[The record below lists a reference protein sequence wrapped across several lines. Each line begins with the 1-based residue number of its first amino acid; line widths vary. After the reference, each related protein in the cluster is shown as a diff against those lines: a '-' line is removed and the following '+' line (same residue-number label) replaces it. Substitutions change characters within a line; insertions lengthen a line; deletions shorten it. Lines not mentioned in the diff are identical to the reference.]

1 MMNILQGIL
10 FYFAN
15 KSKKLLY
22 LPEKLKQTQT
32 TMKHNFGA
40 GPCILPQEV
49 FQEAAKAVLEF
60 NNTGLSILEISHRSK
75 EFEEVVA
82 ETESLVR
89 ELLNVPENY
98 SVLFLQGG
106 ASQQFAMIPMN
117 LLPEGGKAAYLD
129 TGVWASKAA
138 KEAKNFGQIEIV
150 ASSKDSNYT
159 YIPKDFEIPADA
171 TYFHYTSNNTIYGT
185 EIFEKPKTSIPTV
198 VDMSSDILSR
208 EINVADFDLIYAGA
222 QKNMGPAGVTLVI
235 VKNDLL
241 GKSGRTVP
249 SIFNYNEH
257 IKAGSM
263 YNTPPVYSIFV
274 SMLNLRWL
282 KAKGGIKTIEQEN
295 IIKARTLYDEIE
307 RNPFFKG
314 TAAVEDR
321 SRMNITFV
329 MDTPELEAE
338 FLALAKERN
347 LIGIK
352 GHRSVGGFRASVYN
366 ALTITSI
373 NALVDAM
380 REFEESHK

>member
-1 MMNILQGIL
+1 
-10 FYFAN
+10 
-15 KSKKLLY
+15 
-22 LPEKLKQTQT
+22 
-32 TMKHNFGA
+32 MKHNFGA

-49 FQEAAKAVLEF
+49 FQEASKAVLDF

-75 EFEEVVA
+75 EFEEVVK

-89 ELLNVPENY
+89 ELLHVPENY

-106 ASQQFAMIPMN
+106 ASQQFAMVPMN

-129 TGVWASKAA
+129 TGVWATKAA
-138 KEAKNFGQIEIV
+138 KEAKNFGEVVTV

-159 YIPKDFEIPADA
+159 YIPKDFDVPLDA
-171 TYFHYTSNNTIYGT
+171 AYFHFTSNNTIYGT
-185 EIFEKPKTSIPTV
+185 EVFATPNTTVPKV

-208 EINVADFDLIYAGA
+208 EINIEEYDLIYAGA

-235 VKNDLL
+235 IKNDLL
-241 GKSGRTVP
+241 GKTGKTIP
-249 SIFNYNEH
+249 SIFNYQEH

-263 YNTPPVYSIFV
+263 YNTPPVYSIYV

-282 KAKGGIKTIEQEN
+282 KAKGGVKAIEQEN

-321 SRMNITFV
+321 SRMNVTFV

-352 GHRSVGGFRASVYN
+352 GHRSVGGFRASIYN

-380 REFEESHK
+380 KEFEESHK